1 VTVPPAIRT
10 PTEVEAL
17 RTGLVLAMERLCF
30 ASSQGFSDELPS
42 GETLDAF
49 VAFRGPTSG
58 AVAIAI
64 PPAAVRDFVTALL
77 LPEATDD
84 QLVRADFVS
93 EIANI
98 VCGNVVPRVFG
109 RNSVYVLSPPDLARL
124 TGKPLAIAVV
134 HFEIGWVAAMLY
146 RDL

>member
-1 VTVPPAIRT
+1 MVPAIRT

-30 ASSQGFSDELPS
+30 ASAEGFSDEPP
-42 GETLDAF
+42 GGDTVDAF

-64 PPAAVRDFVTALL
+64 PRAALGRFVTALL
-77 LPEATDD
+77 VPEAAEDP
-84 QLVRADFVS
+84 LARADFVA

-98 VCGNVVPRVFG
+98 VCGNVVPRIFG
-109 RNSVYVLSPPDLARL
+109 RNSVYVLAPPELARL
-124 TGKPLAIAVV
+124 TGKPLATAVV
-134 HFEIGWVAAMLY
+134 HFEIGWVAAALY